1 MFSWSDYVD
10 RGAGVATL
18 RKTGTVVFA
27 LRQENTMETVACCF
41 VDGDAFFVVD
51 ENAGPVAGVWS
62 DAETRTELLTLR
74 FGSRERALMFKKSFD
89 DAKVHIINKVNEN
102 LPQHVLSYLSI

>member
-1 MFSWSDYVD
+1 
-10 RGAGVATL
+10 
-18 RKTGTVVFA
+18 
-27 LRQENTMETVACCF
+27 METVACCF

-51 ENAGPVAGVWS
+51 ENAGRGVWS

-74 FGSRERALMFKKSFD
+74 FGSQERALMFKKSFD

-102 LPQHVLSYLSI
+102 LPQHVSSYLSM

>member
-1 MFSWSDYVD
+1 
-10 RGAGVATL
+10 
-18 RKTGTVVFA
+18 
-27 LRQENTMETVACCF
+27 METVGCCF

-74 FGSRERALMFKKSFD
+74 FGSGACFD
-89 DAKVHIINKVNEN
+89 VQEV
-102 LPQHVLSYLSI
+102 V

>member
-1 MFSWSDYVD
+1 
-10 RGAGVATL
+10 
-18 RKTGTVVFA
+18 
-27 LRQENTMETVACCF
+27 METVACCF
-41 VDGDAFFVVD
+41 MDGDAFFVVD
-51 ENAGPVAGVWS
+51 ENAGPVPGVWS

-102 LPQHVLSYLSI
+102 LPQNVFSYLSI